1 MVQLRYVSKE
11 VIMLELGPIFAVT
24 FSIGG
29 PVAIAIIAI
38 IWSYRAKKKQY
49 EAMLKAL
56 ELGKS
61 EEEVKDL
68 FIGKKKVGDGTG
80 YLRGGIVVIGTGIGL
95 AGMGVVL
102 AVNEIF
108 APAVFLI
115 IVGLALAIVYYVTRP
130 KKEEK

>member
-1 MVQLRYVSKE
+1 M
-11 VIMLELGPIFAVT
+11 IDWAPIFAVV

-49 EAMLKAL
+49 DTMLKAL
-56 ELGKS
+56 EMGKS
-61 EEEVKDL
+61 EEEVKNL
-68 FIGKKKVGDGTG
+68 FIGKKKVRDGMA
-80 YLRGGIVVIGTGIGL
+80 YIKGGIVVLGTGVGL

-102 AVNEIF
+102 NVYQMY
-108 APAVFLI
+108 APAVFVF
-115 IVGLALAIVYYVTRP
+115 IVGLSLAIVHFVTRP

>member
-1 MVQLRYVSKE
+1 ME
-11 VIMLELGPIFAVT
+11 DLGPVIAVIFSV
-24 FSIGG
+24 GG
-29 PVAIAIIAI
+29 PVAIAIVAI
-38 IWSYRAKKKQY
+38 VLSFRAKKKQY

-56 ELGKS
+56 EMGKS
-61 EEEVKDL
+61 EEEVKKL
-68 FIGKKKVGDGTG
+68 FIGKKKVGDGMG
-80 YLRGGIVVIGTGIGL
+80 YLRGGIVVMGTGIGL

>member
-1 MVQLRYVSKE
+1 
-11 VIMLELGPIFAVT
+11 MLNLAPIFAVV

-29 PVAIAIIAI
+29 PVAIAVIAI

-49 EAMLKAL
+49 ETMLKAL

-61 EEEVKDL
+61 EEEIKNL

-80 YLRGGIVVIGTGIGL
+80 YIRGGIVVIGTGVGL
-95 AGMGVVL
+95 AGMGIVL
-102 AVNEIF
+102 AVPEMF

-115 IVGLALAIVYYVTRP
+115 IVGLSLAIVYYVTKP
-130 KKEEK
+130 KKEEN